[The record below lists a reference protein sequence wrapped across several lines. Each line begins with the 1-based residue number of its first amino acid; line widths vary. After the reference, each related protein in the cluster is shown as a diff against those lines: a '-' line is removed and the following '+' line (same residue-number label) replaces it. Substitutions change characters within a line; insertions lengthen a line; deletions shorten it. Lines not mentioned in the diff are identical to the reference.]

1 MTSQAQHTTAGNA
14 PGQVPDIREFIWER
28 LVALLDV
35 SVVVYLG
42 LMALYLVTG
51 PIDAGVF
58 TVRGLAKPLL
68 LTIVLVSLRAAV
80 SRSSWLSR
88 LAWRTWRRAAAD
100 AAALAGRVS
109 WAPAAVDA
117 GVALLATRIVGKAI
131 GFVVI
136 VLVPPVGPRP
146 FEMPFEH
153 VKFAETF
160 AAWDSGWYF
169 GIAQRGYY
177 FDPDGQSSI
186 PFFPLYPL
194 LMRIAAWPFGG
205 TDRSLWLAGIV
216 ISYVS
221 FFVALVLLH
230 RLTER
235 FVGTREAARRTVLY
249 VAVFPFSYFF
259 SRVYTESL
267 FLLVTVAAVYAAF
280 SSRWRL
286 AGFFGALAALTR
298 PNGLLI
304 IVPLGILALQTGAS
318 WRERLR
324 HVSPLI
330 AVPSALGL
338 YCCYVY
344 SLTGDAFAWLD
355 AQKHWGYSI
364 GNRPWATLQQLLETL
379 ETRGIYSYLV
389 AEREGIYA
397 SLHASVALTFI
408 ALTPSVFSR
417 LGIALG
423 SYVAVSLLVPLSGNA
438 LEGLGRYAATMFPVF
453 ILLGTITSQRF
464 HDVLLIVGS
473 LGLVLLITLFVTLHP
488 IY

>member
-1 MTSQAQHTTAGNA
+1 MVSPAQHTTTGDA
-14 PGQVPDIREFIWER
+14 PARFPDIRQFIWAR

-35 SVVVYLG
+35 SVVIYVG
-42 LMALYLVTG
+42 LTALYLVTG

-58 TVRGLAKPLL
+58 TVRGIAKPLL
-68 LTIVLVSLRAAV
+68 LMTLLVSLRAGV
-80 SRSSWLSR
+80 PCDSWLSR
-88 LAWRTWRRAAAD
+88 LVSRTWRRVSAAA
-100 AAALAGRVS
+100 ATFANRVS

-117 GVALLATRIVGKAI
+117 GIALLATRVVGKAI
-131 GFVVI
+131 GFVANVVI
-136 VLVPPVGPRP
+136 PPVGPRP

-153 VKFAETF
+153 IKFAETF

-169 GIAQRGYY
+169 DIAQRGYY
-177 FDPDGQSSI
+177 YNPDGQSSI

-194 LMRIAAWPFGG
+194 LMRAAAWPFGG
-205 TDRSLWLAGIV
+205 TDRALWIAGVV

-221 FFVALVLLH
+221 FFLALVLLH

-235 FVGTREAARRTVLY
+235 VAGTREAARRAVLY

-267 FLLVTVAAVYAAF
+267 FLLVTVAAVYAAV

-304 IVPLGILALQTGAS
+304 VVPLGILALQSGTT
-318 WRERLR
+318 WRERLQY
-324 HVSPLI
+324 VSPLV
-330 AVPSALGL
+330 AAPLGFGL
-338 YCCYVY
+338 YCGFVY
-344 SLTGDAFAWLD
+344 HLTGDPFAWLD
-355 AQKHWGYSI
+355 AQKHWGYSV
-364 GNRPWATLQQLLETL
+364 GNRPWAALQQLLETM
-379 ETRGIYSYLV
+379 EARGLYHYL
-389 AEREGIYA
+389 ATEREGIYA
-397 SLHASVALTFI
+397 SIHALVALTFI
-408 ALTPSVFSR
+408 ALTPSVFRR
-417 LGIALG
+417 LGVAMG
-423 SYVAVSLLVPLSGNA
+423 SYVAIGLLVPLTGNA
-438 LEGLGRYAATMFPVF
+438 LEGLGRYAATLFPVF
-453 ILLGTITSQRF
+453 ILLGTITSQRI